1 MMDALRKKV
10 FSSMISG
17 GTKLIRKLA
26 TLNNSAVQVNRELLS
41 DILKKNAGTEFG
53 AAHGFGE
60 IHTPEEY
67 RERVRVSKYED
78 YKPYFARMME
88 KGEKNLLFASDV
100 AHYFVTSGTTGVEKY
115 IPITNETLKLMS
127 SFATFYSFGLIAQ
140 ELGDIWTDGAL
151 FVLTK
156 VRLGKSAHGT
166 PISNV
171 SARDMS
177 SLGPAYRAMMNIAPD
192 EAVFASGNYDT
203 RYINA
208 RAVLSCPDISEFN
221 SSYVSWQLEF
231 MRYIEDN
238 WEMLVRDIEKGVIDP
253 SVELP
258 EGVRTSLLQKI
269 QPNGNRAAFL
279 RREFEKGFQEPII
292 PRIWPKFACLTAACG
307 GGFARYFD
315 QYKRYLGDGA
325 NIYCYGYTA
334 SEGVFSVPFA
344 LNSTESV
351 LLPQSVF
358 FEFVPEDQADLEHTL
373 FMEDLEVGGRYR
385 VIVTTPSGLYR
396 YDMADII
403 EVKGF
408 IGECPRI
415 EFLHRVDMTLGMFGE
430 HVTGTEI
437 ENLFTNTFGELDA
450 ELVDYSA
457 YTEILEGGKGRYVLM
472 AELRGQAALPNDETI
487 KARLWQKFRQNNEAV
502 DRLAARGTLLPPR
515 FCRLRNGTYEAY
527 REMIRI
533 KKGSANQMKPPHIL
547 KDEAQINFFKQHI
560 EA

>member
-1 MMDALRKKV
+1 MDALRKKV
-10 FSSMISG
+10 FSSIISE
-17 GTKLIRKLA
+17 GTNLIKKLM
-26 TLNNSAVQVNRELLS
+26 TLNNSAAQVNRDLLS
-41 DILKKNAGTEFG
+41 GILKKNAETEFG
-53 AAHGFGE
+53 KAHGFGE
-60 IHTPEEY
+60 ISTPEEY
-67 RERVRVSKYED
+67 RKRVKVSTYED
-78 YKPYFARMME
+78 YRPYVARMME
-88 KGEKNLLFASDV
+88 KGEKNLLVAGDV
-100 AHYFVTSGTTGVEKY
+100 AHYFVTSGTSGATKY
-115 IPITNETLKLMS
+115 IPFTREALKLMS
-127 SFATFYSFGLIAQ
+127 SFTTFYSFGLISQ

-151 FVLTK
+151 FVLTMVK
-156 VRLGKSAHGT
+156 LEKSACGT

-177 SLGPAYRAMMNIAPD
+177 GLAPAYRAVLNVAPD
-192 EAVFASGNYDT
+192 EAVFATQDYDT

-238 WEMLVRDIEKGVIDP
+238 WEMLVRDIEKGTIDP
-253 SVELP
+253 SVNLP
-258 EGVRTSLLQKI
+258 EAVRHSLLQKFK
-269 QPNGNRAAFL
+269 PDEDRAAFL

-307 GGFARYFD
+307 GGFARYYD
-315 QYKRYLGDGA
+315 QYRRYLGDGA

-351 LLPQSVF
+351 LLPQSAF
-358 FEFVPEDQADLEHTL
+358 FEFVPEDQKDLERTL

-385 VIVTTPSGLYR
+385 VIITTPSGLYR

-415 EFLHRVDMTLGMFGE
+415 EFLHRAGMSLGMFGE
-430 HVTGTEI
+430 HVTSTEI
-437 ENLFTNTFGELDA
+437 ENLFTDTFGELGA

-457 YTEILEGGKGRYVLM
+457 YTEIPEGGKGRYVFM
-472 AELRGQAALPNDETI
+472 AELRGQAALPDDEVIT
-487 KARLWQKFRQNNEAV
+487 ARLWQSFRQNNEIV
-502 DRLAARGTLLPPR
+502 DMFATRGTLVAPR
-515 FCRLRNGTYEAY
+515 FYRLRSGTYEAY
-527 REMIRI
+527 REMIRA

-547 KDEAQINFFKQHI
+547 KDEAQIDFFRQHI